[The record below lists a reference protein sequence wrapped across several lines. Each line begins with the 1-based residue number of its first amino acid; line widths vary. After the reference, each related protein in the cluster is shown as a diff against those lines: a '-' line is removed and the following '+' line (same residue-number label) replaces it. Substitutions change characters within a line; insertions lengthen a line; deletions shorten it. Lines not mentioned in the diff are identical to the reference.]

1 MEWNDESSCWS
12 HIFPTFPKF
21 DASLCQE
28 RVESIE
34 AFTQNQNVCQNIAD
48 SKFVLKQSNLD
59 IKAVKRFKK
68 GSYCMKRMHSWQEGE
83 TLLHSNPYF
92 IKYIF
97 KNNKKENP
105 KVMVSN
111 F

>member
-48 SKFVLKQSNLD
+48 SKFVLK
-59 IKAVKRFKK
+59 
-68 GSYCMKRMHSWQEGE
+68 
-83 TLLHSNPYF
+83 
-92 IKYIF
+92 
-97 KNNKKENP
+97 
-105 KVMVSN
+105 
-111 F
+111 